1 MMESYIYKKL
11 GEKRIKCEIC
21 NHFCTLDNGKR
32 GICNVRKNKN
42 GVLESLVYGKIIA
55 RGIDPIEKKPI
66 FHLKPGS
73 LSYSIATV
81 GCNFKCTFCQNSDI
95 SQMPADHN
103 GLIRG
108 VDMAP
113 EIIVEQ
119 AIRGKCSSIAYTY
132 TEPAVY
138 FEFAFDT
145 AKIAHEKGLANIFV
159 TNGYM
164 SEKAIRMIA
173 PYLDAANV
181 DLKAF
186 NNEFYI
192 KECGARIEPVKE
204 NLKLMKSLGILVEV
218 TTLLIPGL
226 NDDPYEL
233 QAMAEFIANDLGT
246 ETPWHIS
253 RFHPCYK
260 KTDCGIT
267 SVTALENAY
276 KTGKQAGLKY
286 VYTGNV
292 PGLES
297 ENTFC
302 HSCGKLLIKRI
313 GYNIETFFTLDHSN
327 AKTGVCPECG
337 AEIYGFFH

>member
-1 MMESYIYKKL
+1 METYIYEKLDGKKV
-11 GEKRIKCEIC
+11 KCGMC
-21 NHFCTLDNGKR
+21 RHFCTLDNGKR
-32 GICNVRKNKN
+32 GICSVRENKS

-73 LSYSIATV
+73 LAYSIATV
-81 GCNFKCTFCQNSDI
+81 GCNFKCSFCQNSDI

-108 VDMAP
+108 VEMSP
-113 EIIVEQ
+113 ETIVDQ
-119 AIRGKCSSIAYTY
+119 AIRGKCKSIAYTY
-132 TEPAVY
+132 TEPGIY
-138 FEFAFDT
+138 FEFAFDI

-164 SEKAIRMIA
+164 SSEAIKMIA

-186 NNEFYI
+186 NDEFYK
-192 KECGARIEPVKE
+192 KECGARIKPVKE
-204 NLKLMKSLGILVEV
+204 NLKLLKSLGILVEV

-226 NDDPYEL
+226 NDDPGEL
-233 QAMAEFIANDLGT
+233 KTMAEFIAKELGS

-260 KTDCGIT
+260 KTDC
-267 SVTALENAY
+267 SVTSLAALESAY
-276 KTGKQAGLKY
+276 KTGKQAGLRY
-286 VYTGNV
+286 VYTGNA
-292 PGLES
+292 PGLDS

-302 HSCGKLLIKRI
+302 HVCGELLIKRI
-313 GYNIETFFTLDHSN
+313 GYNTEIFFPLDDKNSGK
-327 AKTGVCPECG
+327 AVCPGCG
-337 AEIYGFFH
+337 EQIYVSF